1 MFQLRITTKR
11 EILLWMSTVD
21 DLKKRVQEAELQ
33 VAIERRRADAAI
45 NLVLAKTEKMIL
57 DVPIDPKLQDPL
69 DKIQEQMMDL
79 FGEGDEAKAEK
90 EILEK
95 QMLERIQS

>member
-1 MFQLRITTKR
+1 MFQLRLTTKR

-69 DKIQEQMMDL
+69 EKIQEQMMDL

-90 EILEK
+90 EISDK
-95 QMLERIQS
+95 QILERLQS